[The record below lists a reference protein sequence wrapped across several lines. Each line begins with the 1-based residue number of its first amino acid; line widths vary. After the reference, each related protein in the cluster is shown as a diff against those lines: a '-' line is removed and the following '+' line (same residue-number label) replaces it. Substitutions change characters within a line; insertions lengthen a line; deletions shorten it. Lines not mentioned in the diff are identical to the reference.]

1 MTYTPPDPVAR
12 PSVDVWHGVDV
23 GDTSDPAE
31 IREIF
36 DRAIGTDDSLNRES
50 LIPSGFAEWFVVAQT
65 FIPALLYV
73 PGAQSFRLPIRI
85 ASYAIA
91 LVGFAVWWFNRGAH
105 RSVPHP
111 SERWLI
117 LAVAYL
123 GLMLFHPLTNGLL
136 AGVAQIMLYVAI
148 FCAVFWAPAYVER
161 PRQLVRIL
169 AMMLICNGVNSVV
182 GVLQVYD
189 PDRWMP
195 RELSF
200 VYSSTSRMALDIAT
214 YIGPGG
220 RRIVRPPGLFDTPGA
235 VCGAGTVAA
244 LLGLVFALERFTWW
258 KRLGALGLSLA
269 GISAIYLSHVRASLV
284 VTLGMMAVYAATL
297 IVQGERKRLT
307 AFAGLA
313 GALIVVGLMGSVLLG
328 GPSIQER
335 FSTLVQDDPGS
346 IYYTSRGRQLAAGF
360 NELLDEY
367 PFGAGLA
374 RWGMMRG
381 YFGDPSHL
389 DSTALWAEVQ
399 PNAWMLDGGLFLLG
413 LYSAALLAAAF
424 FEWRLISKLFNRQDR
439 MWAAVVTAVNIGTLA
454 LIFTFVPFAT
464 QVGLQY
470 WFLEGALHGAMVHRL
485 RK

>member
-1 MTYTPPDPVAR
+1 MAR
-12 PSVDVWHGVDV
+12 QRIEAWRDVEV
-23 GDTSDPAE
+23 GDTSDPTE

-36 DRAIGTDDSLNRES
+36 DDAIGIDDSLDRES
-50 LIPSGFAEWFVVAQT
+50 LMPTGLAEWFVVAQT
-65 FIPALLYV
+65 LIPALLYV

-85 ASYAIA
+85 ASYTIA
-91 LVGFAVWWFNRGAH
+91 LAGFAAWWFKRGAH
-105 RSVPHP
+105 RSLPHP
-111 SERWLI
+111 SERWLL

-123 GLMLFHPLTNGLL
+123 VVMLFHPLTNGLL
-136 AGVAQIMLYVAI
+136 AGVAQVMLYVAI

-161 PRQLVRIL
+161 PQQLVRIL
-169 AMMLICNGVNSVV
+169 AIMLICNGINSVV

-200 VYSSTSRMALDIAT
+200 VYSGSRMAMDIAT
-214 YIGPGG
+214 YIGPDG

-244 LLGLVFALERFTWW
+244 LLGLVFALERFAWW
-258 KRLGALGLSLA
+258 KRLGALALSLA

-284 VTLGMMAVYAATL
+284 VTIGMMVVYAATL
-297 IVQGERKRLT
+297 AVQGERKRLT

-313 GALIVVGLMGSVLLG
+313 GALVVVGLLGSVALG

-335 FSTLVQDDPGS
+335 FSTLLQDDPGS
-346 IYYTSRGRQLAAGF
+346 IYYTSRGQQLAAGF

-381 YFGDPSHL
+381 YFGDPSNL

-424 FEWRLISKLFNRQDR
+424 FEWRLISRLFNRQDR

>member
-1 MTYTPPDPVAR
+1 MPPDPLSRRRIEAWRDVEVA
-12 PSVDVWHGVDV
+12 
-23 GDTSDPAE
+23 DTSDPAE

-36 DRAIGTDDSLNRES
+36 DDAIGIDDSLDRES
-50 LIPSGFAEWFVVAQT
+50 LVPNGLAEWFVVAQT
-65 FIPALLYV
+65 LIPALLYV
-73 PGAQSFRLPIRI
+73 PGAQAFRLPIRV

-91 LVGFAVWWFNRGAH
+91 LVGFAAWWFKRGAH

-117 LAVAYL
+117 LAVGYL
-123 GLMLFHPLTNGLL
+123 TLMLFHPLTNGLL
-136 AGVAQIMLYVAI
+136 AGFAQVMLYVAI

-169 AMMLICNGVNSVV
+169 AFMLICNGINSLV

-200 VYSSTSRMALDIAT
+200 VYSTSRMAMEIAT
-214 YIGPGG
+214 YIGPDG

-244 LLGLVFALERFTWW
+244 LLGLVFALERFAWW
-258 KRLGALGLSLA
+258 KRLGALALGLA

-297 IVQGERKRLT
+297 VVQGERKRLT
-307 AFAGLA
+307 AFVSL
-313 GALIVVGLMGSVLLG
+313 GAALVGVGLMASIFLG
-328 GPSIQER
+328 GASIRER
-335 FSTLVQDDPGS
+335 FSTLLEDDPGS
-346 IYYTSRGRQLAAGF
+346 IYYNSRGQQLATGF
-360 NELLDEY
+360 SELVDEY

-381 YFGDPSHL
+381 YFGDPSNL

-399 PNAWMLDGGLFLLG
+399 PNAWMLDGGVFLVG
-413 LYSAALLAAAF
+413 LYTAALLAAAL
-424 FEWRLISKLFNRQDR
+424 FEWRLASRLFNREDR
-439 MWAAVVTAVNIGTLA
+439 MWAAVVTAVNVGTLA

>member
-1 MTYTPPDPVAR
+1 MYTPPDPVSR
-12 PSVDVWHGVDV
+12 RSIEVWRDVDV
-23 GDTSDPAE
+23 GDADPEE

-36 DRAIGTDDSLNRES
+36 DKAIGIDDSLDRES
-50 LIPSGFAEWFVVAQT
+50 LVPNGLAEWFVVAQT
-65 FIPALLYV
+65 LIPALLYV
-73 PGAQSFRLPIRI
+73 PGAQAFRLPIRI
-85 ASYAIA
+85 ASYSIA
-91 LVGFAVWWFNRGAH
+91 LIGLAIWWFKRGGH
-105 RSVPHP
+105 RSLPHP

-117 LAVAYL
+117 LAVVYL
-123 GLMLFHPLTNGLL
+123 LLMLFHPLTNGLV
-136 AGVAQIMLYVAI
+136 AGVAQVMLYVAI

-169 AMMLICNGVNSVV
+169 AIMLICNGINSVV

-200 VYSSTSRMALDIAT
+200 AYAGRGTALDIAT
-214 YIGPGG
+214 YIGPDG

-244 LLGLVFALERFTWW
+244 LLGLVFALERFAWW
-258 KRLGALGLSLA
+258 KRLAALGFSLA

-284 VTLGMMAVYAATL
+284 VVLGMMAIYAATL
-297 IVQGERKRLT
+297 VVQNERKRLT
-307 AFAGLA
+307 AFVGLSA
-313 GALIVVGLMGSVLLG
+313 ALIGVGLFGSVLIG
-328 GPSIQER
+328 GPSIQQR
-335 FSTLVQDDPGS
+335 FSTLLQDDPGS
-346 IYYTSRGRQLAAGF
+346 IYYTARGQQLAVGF
-360 NELLDEY
+360 DELVDEY

-381 YFGDPSHL
+381 YFGDPANL

-399 PNAWMLDGGLFLLG
+399 PNAWMLDGGLFLVG
-413 LYSAALLAAAF
+413 LYSAALLAAAL
-424 FEWRLISKLFNRQDR
+424 FEWRLLSRLFNRGDR
-439 MWAAVVTAVNIGTLA
+439 MWAAVVTAVNVGTLA
-454 LIFTFVPFAT
+454 LVFTFVPFAT

>member
-1 MTYTPPDPVAR
+1 MTYTPPDPFSRDRADAWR
-12 PSVDVWHGVDV
+12 DVYIGED
-23 GDTSDPAE
+23 DNPAE
-31 IREIF
+31 IREMF
-36 DRAIGTDDSLNRES
+36 DEAIGIDDSLDRES
-50 LIPSGFAEWFVVAQT
+50 LMPTGLAEWFVVAQT
-65 FIPALLYV
+65 LLPALLYV
-73 PGAQSFRLPIRI
+73 PGAQSLRLPIRI
-85 ASYAIA
+85 ASYSIA
-91 LVGFAVWWFNRGAH
+91 LVGFAAWWFKRGGH

-123 GLMLFHPLTNGLL
+123 VLMLFHPLTSGLL
-136 AGVAQIMLYVAI
+136 AGVAQVMLYVAI

-169 AMMLICNGVNSVV
+169 AIMLICNGINSMV

-200 VYSSTSRMALDIAT
+200 VYTSSRTAMEIAT
-214 YIGPGG
+214 YVGPDG
-220 RRIVRPPGLFDTPGA
+220 RRIIRPPGLFDTPGA

-244 LLGLVFALERFTWW
+244 LLGLVFALERFAWW
-258 KRLGALGLSLA
+258 KRLLALGFSLA
-269 GISAIYLSHVRASLV
+269 GISAIYLSHVRASFV

-297 IVQGERKRLT
+297 VVQGERKRLT
-307 AFAGLA
+307 AFVGLA
-313 GALIVVGLMGSVLLG
+313 GGLVVTGLMASVVLG
-328 GPSIQER
+328 GSSIQDR
-335 FSTLVQDDPGS
+335 FSTLLQDDPGS
-346 IYYTSRGRQLAAGF
+346 IYYTSRGQQLATGF
-360 NELLDEY
+360 NELVDQY

-381 YFGDPSHL
+381 YFADPSNL
-389 DSTALWAEVQ
+389 ESTALWAEVQ
-399 PNAWMLDGGLFLLG
+399 PNAWLLDGGIFLLAI
-413 LYSAALLAAAF
+413 YSAALVAAAL
-424 FEWRLISKLFNRQDR
+424 FEWRLISKLFNRNDR
-439 MWAAVVTAVNIGTLA
+439 MWAAVVTAVNVGTLA
-454 LIFTFVPFAT
+454 LVFTFVPFAT

>member
-1 MTYTPPDPVAR
+1 MHTRPDPIAR
-12 PSVDVWHGVDV
+12 QHIDAWRDVEV
-23 GDTSDPAE
+23 GDASDPAE

-36 DRAIGTDDSLNRES
+36 DDAIGIDDSLARES
-50 LIPSGFAEWFVVAQT
+50 LMPTGLAEWFVVAQT
-65 FIPALLYV
+65 LIPALLYV

-85 ASYAIA
+85 ASYTIA
-91 LVGFAVWWFNRGAH
+91 LAGFAAWWFKRGAH

-111 SERWLI
+111 SERWL
-117 LAVAYL
+117 LFAVAYL
-123 GLMLFHPLTNGLL
+123 VVMLFHPLTNGLL
-136 AGVAQIMLYVAI
+136 AGIAQVMLYVAI

-169 AMMLICNGVNSVV
+169 AIMLICNGISSVV

-200 VYSSTSRMALDIAT
+200 VYSGSRMAMDIAT
-214 YIGPGG
+214 YIGPDG

-244 LLGLVFALERFTWW
+244 LLGLVFALERFAWW
-258 KRLGALGLSLA
+258 KRLGALALSLA

-297 IVQGERKRLT
+297 AVQGERKRLT
-307 AFAGLA
+307 AFASLA
-313 GALIVVGLMGSVLLG
+313 GALVVVGLLGSVALG

-335 FSTLVQDDPGS
+335 FSTLLQDDPGS
-346 IYYTSRGRQLAAGF
+346 IYYSSRGQQLAAGF

-381 YFGDPSHL
+381 YFGDPSNL
-389 DSTALWAEVQ
+389 DSTALWAEIQ
-399 PNAWMLDGGLFLLG
+399 PNAWMLDGGVFLLG
-413 LYSAALLAAAF
+413 LYSAALLAAAL
-424 FEWRLISKLFNRQDR
+424 FEWRLISRLFNRQDR
-439 MWAAVVTAVNIGTLA
+439 MWAAVVIAVNIGTLA

>member
-1 MTYTPPDPVAR
+1 MPLDPVAR
-12 PSVDVWHGVDV
+12 QRVEAWRDVEV
-23 GDTSDPAE
+23 GDTSDPVE
-31 IREIF
+31 IRGIF
-36 DRAIGTDDSLNRES
+36 DDAIGIDDSLDRES
-50 LIPSGFAEWFVVAQT
+50 LMPTGLAEWFVVAQT
-65 FIPALLYV
+65 LIPALLYV

-85 ASYAIA
+85 ASYTIA
-91 LVGFAVWWFNRGAH
+91 LVGFVAWWFKRGAH
-105 RSVPHP
+105 RSLPHP
-111 SERWLI
+111 SERWLL

-123 GLMLFHPLTNGLL
+123 AVMLFHPLTNGLL
-136 AGVAQIMLYVAI
+136 AGVAQVMLYVAI

-169 AMMLICNGVNSVV
+169 AIMLICNGLNSVV

-200 VYSSTSRMALDIAT
+200 VYSGSRMAMDIAT
-214 YIGPGG
+214 YIGPEG

-244 LLGLVFALERFTWW
+244 LLGLVFALERFAWW
-258 KRLGALGLSLA
+258 KRLGALALSLA

-297 IVQGERKRLT
+297 AVQGERKRLT

-313 GALIVVGLMGSVLLG
+313 GALVVVGLMGSVVLG

-335 FSTLVQDDPGS
+335 FSTLLQDDPGS
-346 IYYTSRGRQLAAGF
+346 IYYSSRGQQLATGF

-381 YFGDPSHL
+381 YFGDPSNL

-399 PNAWMLDGGLFLLG
+399 PNAWMLDGGIFLVG

-424 FEWRLISKLFNRQDR
+424 FEWRLISRLFNREDR

>member
-1 MTYTPPDPVAR
+1 MYTPPDPAAR
-12 PSVDVWHGVDV
+12 QRIDVWRDVEVDT
-23 GDTSDPAE
+23 DDPAE

-36 DRAIGTDDSLNRES
+36 DRAIGTDNSLDRES
-50 LIPSGFAEWFVVAQT
+50 LVPEGLAEWFVVAQT
-65 FIPALLYV
+65 LIPALLYV

-91 LVGFAVWWFNRGAH
+91 LAGFALWWFKRGAH

-111 SERWLI
+111 SERWLL

-123 GLMLFHPLTNGLL
+123 ALMLFHPLTNGLL
-136 AGVAQIMLYVAI
+136 AGAAQVMLYVAI

-169 AMMLICNGVNSVV
+169 AILLVCNGINSLV

-200 VYSSTSRMALDIAT
+200 VYSGSRTAMDIAT
-214 YIGPGG
+214 YIGPDG

-244 LLGLVFALERFTWW
+244 LLGLVFALERFAWW
-258 KRLGALGLSLA
+258 KRAAALGFSLA

-284 VTLGMMAVYAATL
+284 VTIGMMAVYALTL
-297 IVQGERKRLT
+297 AAQRERKRLS
-307 AFAGLA
+307 AFVGLA
-313 GALIVVGLMGSVLLG
+313 VALVVVGLMGSVVLG
-328 GPSIQER
+328 GTSIQQR
-335 FSTLVQDDPGS
+335 FATLLQDDPGT
-346 IYYTSRGRQLAAGF
+346 IYYSARGQQLAAGF
-360 NELLDEY
+360 DELVDRY

-381 YFGDPSHL
+381 YFGDSSNL

-413 LYSAALLAAAF
+413 LYSAALIAAAL
-424 FEWRLISKLFNRQDR
+424 FEWRLTSKLFNRGDR
-439 MWAAVVTAVNIGTLA
+439 MWAAVVTAVNVGTLA
-454 LIFTFVPFAT
+454 LVFTFVPFAT
-464 QVGLQY
+464 QVGLQF
-470 WFLEGALHGAMVHRL
+470 WFLEGALHGAMIHRL

>member
-1 MTYTPPDPVAR
+1 MTYMPLDPVGRQRVEAWR
-12 PSVDVWHGVDV
+12 DVEV

-36 DRAIGTDDSLNRES
+36 DDAIGIDDSLDRES
-50 LIPSGFAEWFVVAQT
+50 LMPTGLAEWFVVAQT
-65 FIPALLYV
+65 LIPALLYV

-85 ASYAIA
+85 ASYTIA
-91 LVGFAVWWFNRGAH
+91 LVGFVAWWFKRGAH

-111 SERWLI
+111 SERWLL

-123 GLMLFHPLTNGLL
+123 AVMLFHPLTSGLL
-136 AGVAQIMLYVAI
+136 AGVAQVMLYVAI

-169 AMMLICNGVNSVV
+169 AIMLICNGLNSVV

-200 VYSSTSRMALDIAT
+200 VYSGSRMAMDIAT
-214 YIGPGG
+214 YIGPDG

-244 LLGLVFALERFTWW
+244 LLGLVFALERFAWW
-258 KRLGALGLSLA
+258 KRLGALALSLA

-297 IVQGERKRLT
+297 AVQGERKRLT

-313 GALIVVGLMGSVLLG
+313 GALVVVGLMGSVVLG

-335 FSTLVQDDPGS
+335 FSTLLQDDPGS
-346 IYYTSRGRQLAAGF
+346 IYYSSRGQQLASGF

-381 YFGDPSHL
+381 YFGDPSNL

-399 PNAWMLDGGLFLLG
+399 PNAWMLDGGIFLLG
-413 LYSAALLAAAF
+413 LYSAALLAAAL
-424 FEWRLISKLFNRQDR
+424 FEWRLISRLFNREDR

-454 LIFTFVPFAT
+454 LVFTFVPFAT

>member
-1 MTYTPPDPVAR
+1 MHTRPDPIAR
-12 PSVDVWHGVDV
+12 QHIDAWRDVEV
-23 GDTSDPAE
+23 GDASDPAE

-36 DRAIGTDDSLNRES
+36 DDAIGIDDSLARES
-50 LIPSGFAEWFVVAQT
+50 LMPTGLAEWFVVAQT
-65 FIPALLYV
+65 LIPALLYV

-85 ASYAIA
+85 ASYTIA
-91 LVGFAVWWFNRGAH
+91 LAGFAAWWFKRGAH

-111 SERWLI
+111 SERWL
-117 LAVAYL
+117 LFAVAYL
-123 GLMLFHPLTNGLL
+123 VVMLFHPLTNGLL
-136 AGVAQIMLYVAI
+136 AGVAQVMLYVAI

-169 AMMLICNGVNSVV
+169 AIMLICNGISSVV

-200 VYSSTSRMALDIAT
+200 VYSGSRMAMDIAT
-214 YIGPGG
+214 YIGPDG

-244 LLGLVFALERFTWW
+244 LLGLVFALERFAWW
-258 KRLGALGLSLA
+258 KRLGALALSLA

-297 IVQGERKRLT
+297 AVQGERKRLT
-307 AFAGLA
+307 AFASLA
-313 GALIVVGLMGSVLLG
+313 GALVVVGLLGSVALG

-335 FSTLVQDDPGS
+335 FSTLLQDDPGS
-346 IYYTSRGRQLAAGF
+346 IYYSSRGQQLAAGF

-381 YFGDPSHL
+381 YFGDPSNL

-399 PNAWMLDGGLFLLG
+399 PNAWMLDGGVFLLG
-413 LYSAALLAAAF
+413 LYSAALLAAAL
-424 FEWRLISKLFNRQDR
+424 FEWRLISRLFNRQDR
-439 MWAAVVTAVNIGTLA
+439 MWAAVVIAVNIGTLA